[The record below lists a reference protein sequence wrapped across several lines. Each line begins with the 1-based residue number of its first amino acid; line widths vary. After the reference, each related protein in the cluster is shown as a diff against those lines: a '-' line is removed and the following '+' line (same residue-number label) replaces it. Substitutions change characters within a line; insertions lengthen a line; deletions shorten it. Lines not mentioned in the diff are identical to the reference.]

1 MRTER
6 VVEAGAETPEALETR
21 IPKPPFDID
30 QAMARIEEA
39 VRPFPKAALFELAE
53 EGYTTVFEQL
63 VACMI
68 SIRTRDE
75 VTLPTARR
83 LFAAARTP
91 GEMAHMAPDEIDS
104 LIRTCT
110 FHEAKAAQIHAI

>member
-6 VVEAGAETPEALETR
+6 VVEVEAEAPVRPEDRAAK
-21 IPKPPFDID
+21 IPFDID
-30 QAMARIEEA
+30 QAMERIEEA
-39 VRPFPKAALFELAE
+39 VQPFPKAALFELAE
-53 EGYTTVFEQL
+53 EGFTTAFEQL

-83 LFAAARTP
+83 LFASARTP
-91 GEMAHMAPDEIDS
+91 AEMARLSPGDI
-104 LIRTCT
+104 
-110 FHEAKAAQIHAI
+110 